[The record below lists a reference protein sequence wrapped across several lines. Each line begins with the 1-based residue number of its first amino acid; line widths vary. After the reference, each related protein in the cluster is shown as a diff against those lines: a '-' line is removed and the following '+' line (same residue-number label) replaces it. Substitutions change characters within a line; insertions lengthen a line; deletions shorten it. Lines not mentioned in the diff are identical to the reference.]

1 MSFVQPPPPATQDT
15 FAIAATAISIDVPT
29 PLEQS
34 FAYTHYIPVIV
45 VCLAVCYISV
55 YIMRCIY
62 WQYRR
67 RRKRQLWFERGRL
80 RLFWIQATAREEQ
93 EQQEHLEE
101 KLLEAT
107 LPTTTTNNI
116 TSYSLPPRPLTFPNH
131 THNLSDISLFFP
143 PPSSSSSSLSSSYSY
158 ILDES
163 CPPPPPSI
171 LSPTSSTSSSSLS
184 SSNNTVS
191 ATILP
196 RPHSVI
202 GITPMSGYYYDS
214 STTLAEFS
222 LSTSR
227 PLSQQ
232 QRRQQQQQRRKSNNS
247 HTTTTTTLF
256 STTTNNM
263 GKKWRYWTQNKKKR
277 RKLIWQWSVAMG
289 YCQYTHA
296 NRIDYLVHQLQQQRY
311 QEKQGEKQLII
322 EKDITDQ
329 DEKKAL
335 IASSSSSSS
344 SSPPYHNN
352 LIIFKIITVSFYN
365 CTTQHVS

>member
-1 MSFVQPPPPATQDT
+1 MSLVQPPPQATQDT

-34 FAYTHYIPVIV
+34 FAYTHSIPVIV

-93 EQQEHLEE
+93 KQQEHLEE
-101 KLLEAT
+101 KLLEAN
-107 LPTTTTNNI
+107 LPTTTNDI
-116 TSYSLPPRPLTFPNH
+116 SSYSLPPRPLTFPNH

-143 PPSSSSSSLSSSYSY
+143 PPPSSSSSSSSSSSYSY

-163 CPPPPPSI
+163 CPPPPLSI
-171 LSPTSSTSSSSLS
+171 LSSRSSSSLS

-232 QRRQQQQQRRKSNNS
+232 QQRQQEQEQRRKSNNS
-247 HTTTTTTLF
+247 HSTTTTTLI

-311 QEKQGEKQLII
+311 QENQREKQLII

-329 DEKKAL
+329 DEKKAF
-335 IASSSSSSS
+335 ITSSSSS
-344 SSPPYHNN
+344 SSPSYHHN
-352 LIIFKIITVSFYN
+352 LIM
-365 CTTQHVS
+365 